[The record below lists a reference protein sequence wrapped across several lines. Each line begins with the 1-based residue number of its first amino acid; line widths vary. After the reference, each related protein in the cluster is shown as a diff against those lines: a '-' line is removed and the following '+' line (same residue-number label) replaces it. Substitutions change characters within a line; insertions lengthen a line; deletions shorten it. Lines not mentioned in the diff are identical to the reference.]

1 MSYHDS
7 RALHKKR
14 NLIDVKACYRK
25 FRIWVN
31 KRFGTVICTP
41 SSYASSHISCVWK
54 DSWLSRMWGPVAR
67 SEKAGPQCFCLYEY
81 EYVHEP
87 GKEGTAYVCMHT
99 SETETMHFARKLFAC
114 DDSLQ
119 MLLRVPHQENTG
131 TKCSCSVQFSFF
143 LRRTADHRDLGR
155 NKPGCAADATKQLSC
170 LQSRVDACLFN
181 E

>member
-1 MSYHDS
+1 
-7 RALHKKR
+7 L
-14 NLIDVKACYRK
+14 C
-25 FRIWVN
+25 RIWVN

-87 GKEGTAYVCMHT
+87 GKEGTAYVHMHT

-119 MLLRVPHQENTG
+119 RYFYVFPTKRIPRRSAAAVCSSVSSFAELRTIEISGVTNRGALQMRQN
-131 TKCSCSVQFSFF
+131 
-143 LRRTADHRDLGR
+143 
-155 NKPGCAADATKQLSC
+155 SC
-170 LQSRVDACLFN
+170 LVFKAEQMRVSSTN
-181 E
+181 N